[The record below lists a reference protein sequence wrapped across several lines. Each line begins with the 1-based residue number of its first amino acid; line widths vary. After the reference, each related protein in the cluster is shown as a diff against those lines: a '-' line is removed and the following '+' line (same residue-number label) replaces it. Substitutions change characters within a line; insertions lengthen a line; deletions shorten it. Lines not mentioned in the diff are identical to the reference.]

1 MASGATT
8 VKDPKYYDLLGVT
21 PDAGDTDIKKGL

>member
-21 PDAGDTDIKKGL
+21 PDAGTQI